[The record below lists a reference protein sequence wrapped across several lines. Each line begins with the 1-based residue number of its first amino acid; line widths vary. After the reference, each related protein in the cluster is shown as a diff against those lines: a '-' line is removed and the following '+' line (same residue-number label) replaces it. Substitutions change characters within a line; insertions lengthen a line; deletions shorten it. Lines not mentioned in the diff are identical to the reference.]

1 MNGKSDMREQIEVL
15 VKLQQIET
23 ETVQIKSALIDVSK
37 RLENLDSGVK
47 IFEQTIE
54 EQEHIINDLKKQ
66 YRDYE
71 SNIQLNLEKE
81 QKVQAKLRSVKN
93 NKEYQALL
101 KEIEDVRGK
110 NSEIEDKMIEF
121 LDQMDITEKIIATKK
136 DEYLNIFEHAKSE
149 KESIKQN
156 AEARKKRLAELDTE
170 SAEVSRLVDPE
181 FLKRYLIIK
190 EQDPGE
196 LAVVPVKDAVCHG
209 CNVNIPPQLYNEL
222 FRCDS
227 LRFCP
232 NCQRI
237 IYIKNS

>member
-1 MNGKSDMREQIEVL
+1 MREQIEVL

-23 ETVQIKSALIDVSK
+23 ETVQIKSALNGVSK
-37 RLENLDSGVK
+37 KLEDLDSGVK
-47 IFEQTIE
+47 LFEQTIE
-54 EQEHIINDLKKQ
+54 EQERIINDLKKQ

-71 SNIQLNLEKE
+71 SAIQLNLEKE
-81 QKVQAKLRSVKN
+81 QKIQVKLRSVKN

-101 KEIEDVRGK
+101 KEIEDVGGK

-121 LDQMDITEKIIATKK
+121 LDRMDITEKIIATKK
-136 DEYLNIFEHAKSE
+136 DEYINIFENAKSE

-156 AEARKKRLAELDTE
+156 TEAKKKRLGELE
-170 SAEVSRLVDPE
+170 MKSSEVFGLVDPE
-181 FLKRYLIIK
+181 LLKRYLNIK

-196 LAVVPVKDAVCHG
+196 LAVVPVKDAVCYG
-209 CNVNIPPQLYNEL
+209 CNVNLPPQLYNEL

-237 IYIKNS
+237 IYIKDS

>member
-1 MNGKSDMREQIEVL
+1 MREQIEDL

-23 ETVQIKSALIDVSK
+23 ETVRIKSALNDVSK
-37 RLENLDSGVK
+37 MLDDLDSGVK

-54 EQEHIINDLKKQ
+54 TQERIINELKKQ
-66 YRDYE
+66 YRDHE
-71 SNIQLNLEKE
+71 SDIQLNLEKE
-81 QKVQAKLRSVKN
+81 HKIQAKLRSVKN

-110 NSEIEDKMIEF
+110 NSEIEDEMIDF
-121 LDQMDITEKIIATKK
+121 LDRMDITEKIITTKK
-136 DEYLNIFEHAKSE
+136 DEYINIFEDAKSE

-156 AEARKKRLAELDTE
+156 AEARKKRLAELDME
-170 SAEVSRLVDPE
+170 GAEVSRLIDPE
-181 FLKRYLIIK
+181 LLKRYLIIK
-190 EQDPGE
+190 EQSPGG
-196 LAVVPVKDAVCHG
+196 LAVVLVKDAVCHG

-237 IYIKNS
+237 IYIKP

>member
-1 MNGKSDMREQIEVL
+1 MKERIEVL

-23 ETVQIKSALIDVSK
+23 ETVQIKSKLNDVSK
-37 RLENLDSGVK
+37 RLEDLDSGVK
-47 IFEQTIE
+47 IFEQTIG
-54 EQEHIINDLKKQ
+54 EQERIVDDLKKQ

-71 SNIQLNLEKE
+71 SDIQLNMEKE
-81 QKVQAKLRSVKN
+81 QKIQAKLRSVKN

-121 LDQMDITEKIIATKK
+121 LDQMDVTEKIISTKK
-136 DEYLNIFEHAKSE
+136 DEYINIFERAENE
-149 KESIKQN
+149 KENIKQN
-156 AEARKKRLAELDTE
+156 AEARKKRLAELE
-170 SAEVSRLVDPE
+170 MENAKVSKLLDPE
-181 FLKRYLIIK
+181 LLKKYLIIK
-190 EQDPGE
+190 EQNQGGI
-196 LAVVPVKDAVCHG
+196 AVVPVKDAVCHG

-237 IYIKNS
+237 IYIKDS

>member
-1 MNGKSDMREQIEVL
+1 MREQIEVL

-23 ETVQIKSALIDVSK
+23 ETVQIKSALNDVSK
-37 RLENLDSGVK
+37 RLEDLDSEVK

-81 QKVQAKLRSVKN
+81 QKIQAKLRSVKN

-110 NSEIEDKMIEF
+110 NSETEDKMIEF
-121 LDQMDITEKIIATKK
+121 LDRMDITETIIATKK
-136 DEYLNIFEHAKSE
+136 DEYINIFERAKSE

-156 AEARKKRLAELDTE
+156 AEARKKRLAELDME
-170 SAEVSRLVDPE
+170 SAEVSGLVDPE

-237 IYIKNS
+237 IYIKDS

>member
-1 MNGKSDMREQIEVL
+1 MREQIEDL

-23 ETVQIKSALIDVSK
+23 ETVRIKSALNDVSK
-37 RLENLDSGVK
+37 MLDDLDSGVK

-54 EQEHIINDLKKQ
+54 TQERIINELKKQ
-66 YRDYE
+66 YRDHE
-71 SNIQLNLEKE
+71 SDIQLNLEKE
-81 QKVQAKLRSVKN
+81 QKIQAKLRSVKN

-110 NSEIEDKMIEF
+110 NSEIEDQMIDF
-121 LDQMDITEKIIATKK
+121 LDRMDITEKIITTKK
-136 DEYLNIFEHAKSE
+136 DEYINIFEDAKSE

-156 AEARKKRLAELDTE
+156 AEARKKRLAELDME
-170 SAEVSRLVDPE
+170 GAEVSRLIDPE
-181 FLKRYLIIK
+181 LLKRYLIIK
-190 EQDPGE
+190 EQSPGG
-196 LAVVPVKDAVCHG
+196 LAVVLVKDAVCHG

-237 IYIKNS
+237 IYIKP

>member
-1 MNGKSDMREQIEVL
+1 MKERIEVL

-23 ETVQIKSALIDVSK
+23 ETVQIKSELNDVSK
-37 RLENLDSGVK
+37 RLEDLDSGVK
-47 IFEQTIE
+47 IFEQTIG
-54 EQEHIINDLKKQ
+54 EQECIINDLKKQ

-71 SNIQLNLEKE
+71 SDIQLNLEKE
-81 QKVQAKLRSVKN
+81 QKIQAKLRSVKN

-121 LDQMDITEKIIATKK
+121 LDQMDVTEKIISTKK
-136 DEYLNIFEHAKSE
+136 DEYINIFERAENE
-149 KESIKQN
+149 KENIKQN
-156 AEARKKRLAELDTE
+156 AEARKKRLAELE
-170 SAEVSRLVDPE
+170 MENAKVSKLLDPE
-181 FLKRYLIIK
+181 LLKRYLIIK
-190 EQDPGE
+190 EQNQGGI
-196 LAVVPVKDAVCHG
+196 AVVPVKDAVCHG

-237 IYIKNS
+237 IYIKDS

>member
-1 MNGKSDMREQIEVL
+1 MREQIEDL

-23 ETVQIKSALIDVSK
+23 ETVRIKSALNDVSK
-37 RLENLDSGVK
+37 MLDDLDSGVK

-54 EQEHIINDLKKQ
+54 TQERIINELKKQ
-66 YRDYE
+66 YRDHE
-71 SNIQLNLEKE
+71 SDIQLNLEKE
-81 QKVQAKLRSVKN
+81 QKIQAKLRSVKN

-101 KEIEDVRGK
+101 KEIEDVRRK
-110 NSEIEDKMIEF
+110 NSEIEDEMIDF
-121 LDQMDITEKIIATKK
+121 LDRMDITEKIITTKK
-136 DEYLNIFEHAKSE
+136 DEYINIFEDAKSE

-156 AEARKKRLAELDTE
+156 AETRKKRLAELDME
-170 SAEVSRLVDPE
+170 GAEVSRLIDPE
-181 FLKRYLIIK
+181 LLKRYLIIK
-190 EQDPGE
+190 EQSPGG
-196 LAVVPVKDAVCHG
+196 LAVVLVKDAVCHG

-237 IYIKNS
+237 IYIKP

>member
-1 MNGKSDMREQIEVL
+1 MREQIEDL

-23 ETVQIKSALIDVSK
+23 ETVRIKSALNDVSK
-37 RLENLDSGVK
+37 MLDDLDSGVK

-54 EQEHIINDLKKQ
+54 EQERIINELKKQ
-66 YRDYE
+66 YRDHE
-71 SNIQLNLEKE
+71 SDIQLNLEKE
-81 QKVQAKLRSVKN
+81 QKIQAKLRSVKN

-110 NSEIEDKMIEF
+110 NSEIEDEMIDF
-121 LDQMDITEKIIATKK
+121 LDRMDITEKIITTKK
-136 DEYLNIFEHAKSE
+136 DEYINIFEDAKSE

-156 AEARKKRLAELDTE
+156 AEARKKRLAKLDME
-170 SAEVSRLVDPE
+170 GAEVSRLIDPE
-181 FLKRYLIIK
+181 LLKRYLIIK
-190 EQDPGE
+190 EQSPGG
-196 LAVVPVKDAVCHG
+196 LAVVLVKDAVCHG

-237 IYIKNS
+237 IYIKP

>member
-1 MNGKSDMREQIEVL
+1 MREQIEDL

-23 ETVQIKSALIDVSK
+23 ETVRIKSALNDVSK
-37 RLENLDSGVK
+37 MLDDLDSGVK

-54 EQEHIINDLKKQ
+54 TQERIINELKKQ
-66 YRDYE
+66 YRDHE
-71 SNIQLNLEKE
+71 SDIQLNLEKE
-81 QKVQAKLRSVKN
+81 QKIQAKLRSVKN

-110 NSEIEDKMIEF
+110 NSEIEDEMIDF
-121 LDQMDITEKIIATKK
+121 LDRMDITEKIITTKK
-136 DEYLNIFEHAKSE
+136 DEYINIFEDAKSE

-156 AEARKKRLAELDTE
+156 AEARKKRLAKLDME
-170 SAEVSRLVDPE
+170 GAEVSRLIDPE
-181 FLKRYLIIK
+181 LLKRYLIIK
-190 EQDPGE
+190 EQSPGG
-196 LAVVPVKDAVCHG
+196 LAVVLVKDAVCHG

-237 IYIKNS
+237 IYIKP

>member
-1 MNGKSDMREQIEVL
+1 MREQIEVL

-23 ETVQIKSALIDVSK
+23 ETVQIKSALNDVSK
-37 RLENLDSGVK
+37 RLEDLDSEVK

-81 QKVQAKLRSVKN
+81 QKIQAKLRSVKN

-110 NSEIEDKMIEF
+110 NSETEDKMIEF
-121 LDQMDITEKIIATKK
+121 LDRMDITETIIATKK
-136 DEYLNIFEHAKSE
+136 DEYINIFERAKSE

-156 AEARKKRLAELDTE
+156 AEARKKRLAELDME
-170 SAEVSRLVDPE
+170 SAEVSGLVDPE

-237 IYIKNS
+237 IYYIKPS

>member
-1 MNGKSDMREQIEVL
+1 MREQIEVL

-23 ETVQIKSALIDVSK
+23 ETVQIKSELNDVSK
-37 RLENLDSGVK
+37 RLEDLDSGVK
-47 IFEQTIE
+47 IFEQTIG
-54 EQEHIINDLKKQ
+54 EQERIIDDLKKQ

-71 SNIQLNLEKE
+71 SDIQLNLEKE
-81 QKVQAKLRSVKN
+81 QKIQVKLRSVKN

-121 LDQMDITEKIIATKK
+121 LDQMDITEKVIATKN
-136 DEYLNIFEHAKSE
+136 DEYTNIFERTKNE
-149 KESIKQN
+149 KENIKQN
-156 AEARKKRLAELDTE
+156 AEARKKRLAELE
-170 SAEVSRLVDPE
+170 MENAKVSKLLDPE
-181 FLKRYLIIK
+181 LLKRYLIIK
-190 EQDPGE
+190 EQNQGGI
-196 LAVVPVKDAVCHG
+196 AVVPVKDAVCHG

-237 IYIKNS
+237 IYIKDS

>member
-1 MNGKSDMREQIEVL
+1 MREQIEDL

-23 ETVQIKSALIDVSK
+23 ETVRIKSALNDVSK
-37 RLENLDSGVK
+37 MLDDLDSGVK

-54 EQEHIINDLKKQ
+54 EQERIINELKKQ
-66 YRDYE
+66 YRDHE
-71 SNIQLNLEKE
+71 SDIQLNLEKE
-81 QKVQAKLRSVKN
+81 HKIQAKLRSVKN

-110 NSEIEDKMIEF
+110 NSEIEDEMIDF
-121 LDQMDITEKIIATKK
+121 LDRMDITEKIITTKK
-136 DEYLNIFEHAKSE
+136 DEYINIFEDAKSE

-156 AEARKKRLAELDTE
+156 AEARKKRLAELDME
-170 SAEVSRLVDPE
+170 GAEVSRLIDPE
-181 FLKRYLIIK
+181 LLKRYLIIK
-190 EQDPGE
+190 EQSPGG
-196 LAVVPVKDAVCHG
+196 LAVVLVKDAVCHG

-237 IYIKNS
+237 IYIKP

>member
-1 MNGKSDMREQIEVL
+1 MREQIEVL

-23 ETVQIKSALIDVSK
+23 ETVQIKSALNDVSK

-136 DEYLNIFEHAKSE
+136 DEYINIFERAKSE

-156 AEARKKRLAELDTE
+156 AEARKKRLAELDME
-170 SAEVSRLVDPE
+170 SAEVSGLVDPE

-237 IYIKNS
+237 IYIKDS

>member
-1 MNGKSDMREQIEVL
+1 MKERIEVL

-23 ETVQIKSALIDVSK
+23 ETVQIKSELNDVSK
-37 RLENLDSGVK
+37 RLEDLDSRVK
-47 IFEQTIE
+47 IFEQTIG
-54 EQEHIINDLKKQ
+54 EQECIINDLKKQ

-71 SNIQLNLEKE
+71 SDIQLNLEKE
-81 QKVQAKLRSVKN
+81 QKIQAKLRSVKN

-121 LDQMDITEKIIATKK
+121 LDQMDVTEKIISTKK
-136 DEYLNIFEHAKSE
+136 DEYINIFERAENE
-149 KESIKQN
+149 KENIKQN
-156 AEARKKRLAELDTE
+156 AEARKKRLAELE
-170 SAEVSRLVDPE
+170 MENAKVSKLLDPE
-181 FLKRYLIIK
+181 LLKKYLIIK
-190 EQDPGE
+190 EQNQGGI
-196 LAVVPVKDAVCHG
+196 AVVPVKDAVCHG

-237 IYIKNS
+237 IYIKDS

>member
-1 MNGKSDMREQIEVL
+1 MKERIEVL

-23 ETVQIKSALIDVSK
+23 ETVQIKSELNDVSK
-37 RLENLDSGVK
+37 RLEDLDSGVK
-47 IFEQTIE
+47 IFEQTIG
-54 EQEHIINDLKKQ
+54 EQECIINDLKKQ

-71 SNIQLNLEKE
+71 SDIQLNLEKE
-81 QKVQAKLRSVKN
+81 QKIQAKLRSVKN

-121 LDQMDITEKIIATKK
+121 LDQMDVTEKIISTKK
-136 DEYLNIFEHAKSE
+136 DEYINIFERAENE
-149 KESIKQN
+149 KENIKQN
-156 AEARKKRLAELDTE
+156 AEARKKRLAELE
-170 SAEVSRLVDPE
+170 MENAKVSKLLDPE
-181 FLKRYLIIK
+181 LLKKYLIIK
-190 EQDPGE
+190 EQNQGGI
-196 LAVVPVKDAVCHG
+196 AVVPVKDAVCHG

-237 IYIKNS
+237 IYIKDS

>member
-1 MNGKSDMREQIEVL
+1 MREQIEVL

-23 ETVQIKSALIDVSK
+23 ETVQIKSALNDVSK
-37 RLENLDSGVK
+37 RLEDLDSEVK

-81 QKVQAKLRSVKN
+81 QKIQAKLRSVKN

-110 NSEIEDKMIEF
+110 NSETEDKMIEF
-121 LDQMDITEKIIATKK
+121 LDRMDITEKIIATKK
-136 DEYLNIFEHAKSE
+136 DEYINIFERAKSE

-156 AEARKKRLAELDTE
+156 AEARKKRLAELDME
-170 SAEVSRLVDPE
+170 SAEVSGLVDPE

-237 IYIKNS
+237 IYYIKPS

>member
-1 MNGKSDMREQIEVL
+1 MREQIKDL

-23 ETVQIKSALIDVSK
+23 ETVRIKSALNDVSK
-37 RLENLDSGVK
+37 MLDDLDSGVK

-54 EQEHIINDLKKQ
+54 EQERIINELKKQ
-66 YRDYE
+66 YRDHE

-110 NSEIEDKMIEF
+110 NSEIEYEMIDF
-121 LDQMDITEKIIATKK
+121 LDRMDITEKIITTKK
-136 DEYLNIFEHAKSE
+136 DEYINIFEDAKSE

-156 AEARKKRLAELDTE
+156 AEARKKRLAELDME
-170 SAEVSRLVDPE
+170 GAEVSRLIDPE
-181 FLKRYLIIK
+181 LLKRYLIIK
-190 EQDPGE
+190 EQSPGG
-196 LAVVPVKDAVCHG
+196 LAVVLVKDAVCHG

-237 IYIKNS
+237 IYIKP

>member
-1 MNGKSDMREQIEVL
+1 MREQIEDL

-23 ETVQIKSALIDVSK
+23 ETVRIKSALNDVSK
-37 RLENLDSGVK
+37 MLDDLDSGVK

-54 EQEHIINDLKKQ
+54 TQERIINELKKQ
-66 YRDYE
+66 YRDHE
-71 SNIQLNLEKE
+71 SDIQLNLEKE
-81 QKVQAKLRSVKN
+81 HKIQAKLRSVKN

-110 NSEIEDKMIEF
+110 NSEIEDKMIDF
-121 LDQMDITEKIIATKK
+121 LDRMDITEKIITTKK
-136 DEYLNIFEHAKSE
+136 DEYINIFEDAKSE

-156 AEARKKRLAELDTE
+156 AEARKKRLAELDME
-170 SAEVSRLVDPE
+170 GAEVSRLIDPE
-181 FLKRYLIIK
+181 LLKRYLIIK
-190 EQDPGE
+190 EQSPGG
-196 LAVVPVKDAVCHG
+196 LAVVLVKDAVCHG

-237 IYIKNS
+237 IYIKP

>member
-1 MNGKSDMREQIEVL
+1 MKERIEVL

-23 ETVQIKSALIDVSK
+23 ETVQIKSELNDVSK
-37 RLENLDSGVK
+37 RLEDLDSGVK
-47 IFEQTIE
+47 IFEQTIG
-54 EQEHIINDLKKQ
+54 EQERIINDLKKQ

-71 SNIQLNLEKE
+71 SDIQLNLEKE
-81 QKVQAKLRSVKN
+81 QKIQAKLRSVKN

-101 KEIEDVRGK
+101 KEIEDVGGK

-121 LDQMDITEKIIATKK
+121 LDQMDITEKVIATKN
-136 DEYLNIFEHAKSE
+136 DEYTNIFERTKNE
-149 KESIKQN
+149 KENIKQN
-156 AEARKKRLAELDTE
+156 AEARKKRLAELE
-170 SAEVSRLVDPE
+170 MENAKVSKLLDPE
-181 FLKRYLIIK
+181 LLKRYLIIK
-190 EQDPGE
+190 EQNQGGI
-196 LAVVPVKDAVCHG
+196 AVVPVKDAVCHG

-237 IYIKNS
+237 IYIKDS

>member
-1 MNGKSDMREQIEVL
+1 MREQIKDL

-23 ETVQIKSALIDVSK
+23 ETVRIKSALNDVSK
-37 RLENLDSGVK
+37 MLDDLDSGVK

-54 EQEHIINDLKKQ
+54 TQERIINELKKQ
-66 YRDYE
+66 YRDHE
-71 SNIQLNLEKE
+71 SDIQLNLEKE
-81 QKVQAKLRSVKN
+81 QKIQAKLRSVKN

-110 NSEIEDKMIEF
+110 NSEIEDEMIDF
-121 LDQMDITEKIIATKK
+121 LDRMDITEKIITTKK
-136 DEYLNIFEHAKSE
+136 DEYINIFEDAKSE

-156 AEARKKRLAELDTE
+156 AEARKKRLAELDME
-170 SAEVSRLVDPE
+170 GAEVSRLIDPE
-181 FLKRYLIIK
+181 LLKRYLIIK
-190 EQDPGE
+190 EQSPGG
-196 LAVVPVKDAVCHG
+196 LAVVLVKDAVCHG

-237 IYIKNS
+237 IYIKP

>member
-1 MNGKSDMREQIEVL
+1 MREQIEDL

-23 ETVQIKSALIDVSK
+23 ETVRIKSALNDVSK
-37 RLENLDSGVK
+37 MLDDLDSGVK

-54 EQEHIINDLKKQ
+54 TQERIINELKKQ
-66 YRDYE
+66 YRDHE
-71 SNIQLNLEKE
+71 SDIQLNLEKE
-81 QKVQAKLRSVKN
+81 QKIQAKLRSVKN

-101 KEIEDVRGK
+101 KEIEDVRRK
-110 NSEIEDKMIEF
+110 NSEIEDEMIDF
-121 LDQMDITEKIIATKK
+121 LDRMDITEKIITTKK
-136 DEYLNIFEHAKSE
+136 DEYINIFEDAKSE

-156 AEARKKRLAELDTE
+156 AEARKKRLAELDME
-170 SAEVSRLVDPE
+170 GAEVSRLIDSE
-181 FLKRYLIIK
+181 LLKRYLIIK
-190 EQDPGE
+190 EQSPGG
-196 LAVVPVKDAVCHG
+196 LAVVLVKDAVCHG

-237 IYIKNS
+237 IYIKP

>member
-1 MNGKSDMREQIEVL
+1 MREQIEDL

-23 ETVQIKSALIDVSK
+23 ETVRIKSALNDVSK
-37 RLENLDSGVK
+37 MLDDLDSGVK

-54 EQEHIINDLKKQ
+54 EQERIINELKKQ
-66 YRDYE
+66 YRDHE
-71 SNIQLNLEKE
+71 SDIQLNLEKE
-81 QKVQAKLRSVKN
+81 HKIQAKLRSVKN

-110 NSEIEDKMIEF
+110 NSEIEDEMIDF
-121 LDQMDITEKIIATKK
+121 LDRMDITEKIITTKK
-136 DEYLNIFEHAKSE
+136 DEYINIFEDAKSE

-156 AEARKKRLAELDTE
+156 AEARKKRLAKLDME
-170 SAEVSRLVDPE
+170 GAEVSRLIDPE
-181 FLKRYLIIK
+181 LLKRYLIIK
-190 EQDPGE
+190 EQSPGG
-196 LAVVPVKDAVCHG
+196 LAVVLVKDAVCHG

-237 IYIKNS
+237 IYIKP

>member
-1 MNGKSDMREQIEVL
+1 MREQIKDL

-23 ETVQIKSALIDVSK
+23 ETVRIKSALNDVSK
-37 RLENLDSGVK
+37 MLDDLDSGVK

-54 EQEHIINDLKKQ
+54 TQERIINELKKQ
-66 YRDYE
+66 YRDHE
-71 SNIQLNLEKE
+71 SDIQLNLEKE
-81 QKVQAKLRSVKN
+81 QKIQAKLRSVKN

-101 KEIEDVRGK
+101 KEIEDVRRK
-110 NSEIEDKMIEF
+110 NSEIEDEMIDF
-121 LDQMDITEKIIATKK
+121 LDRMDITEKIITTKK
-136 DEYLNIFEHAKSE
+136 DEYINIFEDSKSE

-156 AEARKKRLAELDTE
+156 AEARKKRLAELDME
-170 SAEVSRLVDPE
+170 GAEVSRLIDPE
-181 FLKRYLIIK
+181 LLKRYLIIK
-190 EQDPGE
+190 EQSPGG
-196 LAVVPVKDAVCHG
+196 LAVVLVKDAVCHG

-237 IYIKNS
+237 IYIKP

>member
-1 MNGKSDMREQIEVL
+1 MREQIEVL

-23 ETVQIKSALIDVSK
+23 ETIQIKSALNGVSK
-37 RLENLDSGVK
+37 KLEDLDSGVK
-47 IFEQTIE
+47 LFEQTIE
-54 EQEHIINDLKKQ
+54 EQERIINDLKKR

-71 SNIQLNLEKE
+71 SAIQLNLEKE
-81 QKVQAKLRSVKN
+81 QKIQVKLRSVKN

-101 KEIEDVRGK
+101 KEIEDVGGK

-121 LDQMDITEKIIATKK
+121 LDRMDITEKIIATKK
-136 DEYLNIFEHAKSE
+136 DEYINIFENAKSE

-156 AEARKKRLAELDTE
+156 TEAKKKRLGELE
-170 SAEVSRLVDPE
+170 MKSAEVSGLVDPE
-181 FLKRYLIIK
+181 LLKRYLNIK
-190 EQDPGE
+190 QQDPGE
-196 LAVVPVKDAVCHG
+196 LAVVPVKDAICYG
-209 CNVNIPPQLYNEL
+209 CNVNLPPQLYNEL

-237 IYIKNS
+237 IYIKD

>member
-1 MNGKSDMREQIEVL
+1 MKERIEVL

-23 ETVQIKSALIDVSK
+23 ETVQIKSELNDVSK
-37 RLENLDSGVK
+37 RLEDLDSGVK
-47 IFEQTIE
+47 IFEQTIG
-54 EQEHIINDLKKQ
+54 EQECIINDLKKQ

-71 SNIQLNLEKE
+71 SDIQLNLEKE
-81 QKVQAKLRSVKN
+81 QKIQAKLRSVKN

-121 LDQMDITEKIIATKK
+121 LDQMDVTEKIISTKK
-136 DEYLNIFEHAKSE
+136 DEYINIFERAENE
-149 KESIKQN
+149 KENIKQN
-156 AEARKKRLAELDTE
+156 AEARKKRLAELE
-170 SAEVSRLVDPE
+170 MENAKVSKLLDPE
-181 FLKRYLIIK
+181 LLKKYLIIK
-190 EQDPGE
+190 EQNQGGI
-196 LAVVPVKDAVCHG
+196 AVVPVKDAVCHG

-237 IYIKNS
+237 IYIKD

>member
-1 MNGKSDMREQIEVL
+1 MREQIEVL

-23 ETVQIKSALIDVSK
+23 ETVQIKSALNDVSK

-54 EQEHIINDLKKQ
+54 EQEYIINDLKKQ

-71 SNIQLNLEKE
+71 TNIQLNLEKE

-136 DEYLNIFEHAKSE
+136 DEYINIFEHAKSE

-156 AEARKKRLAELDTE
+156 AEARKKRLAELDME

-237 IYIKNS
+237 IYIKDS

>member
-1 MNGKSDMREQIEVL
+1 MREQIEDL

-23 ETVQIKSALIDVSK
+23 ETVRIKSALNDVSK
-37 RLENLDSGVK
+37 MLDDLDSGVK

-54 EQEHIINDLKKQ
+54 EQERIINELKKQ
-66 YRDYE
+66 YRDHE
-71 SNIQLNLEKE
+71 SDIQLNLEKE
-81 QKVQAKLRSVKN
+81 QKIQAKLRSVKN

-101 KEIEDVRGK
+101 KEIEDVRRK
-110 NSEIEDKMIEF
+110 NSEIEDEMIDF
-121 LDQMDITEKIIATKK
+121 LDRMDITEKIITTKK
-136 DEYLNIFEHAKSE
+136 DEYINIFEDAKSE

-156 AEARKKRLAELDTE
+156 AEARKKRLAELDME
-170 SAEVSRLVDPE
+170 GAEVSRLIDPE
-181 FLKRYLIIK
+181 LLKRYLIIK
-190 EQDPGE
+190 EQSPGG
-196 LAVVPVKDAVCHG
+196 LAVVLVKDAVCHG

-237 IYIKNS
+237 IYIKP